1 MLLSI
6 ERDSEFDSV
15 LHEPITSNQ
24 TPGQRLSRSDV
35 HFPLTTPRKRNPS
48 IPILSHTVTEDGQ
61 SSGIPRIRKH
71 SNREL
76 ESPENIDVSALKP
89 ETESSPATQDGPSE
103 SAAERGDE
111 VLSPNFQD
119 LPEEIQKRILD
130 YIFGDMRPVNAASS
144 STGLSHRMRH
154 PRRKAVSEL
163 ALTSPEM
170 RFMVQERIYRHIK
183 IKGTKTGL
191 RESLQWFQEHP
202 HLAEHVRHIEYWVP
216 VWGDKASQAAAL
228 TQMNH
233 QNALLGFGN
242 DLGDF
247 AHDYPGGLQFK
258 LSTYSATLD
267 QIFDHLGNL
276 FPNSSI
282 FTLEGGHCK
291 NSNKIRHFKANLFGQ
306 YMHQQLR
313 VLPNIKV
320 FAMRGAWNI
329 MRDFSDWSVIQQA
342 LPFLTE
348 WHCGYAKPRTE
359 AYTTI
364 NEVLIRL
371 PMGLRHVDISLDS
384 MFSKEDG
391 ILGSNPDR
399 KSHHICEQLGW
410 IAPRLESLS
419 YTGKICERFWTAAR
433 ESVEHDKTRVPA
445 LKSLNIV
452 VKTCCR
458 QRIESVDAV
467 TGDVLVEE
475 IGGIMADSAGIGNLV
490 FINAFERL
498 VSGTLDGLSFIPTL
512 SNIKIRYIDLD
523 SPCQQL
529 NPYWNLEDGLVTGI
543 WNDRIVE
550 KMSEI
555 CPRIHY
561 EKLEEG
567 IGGDNCV
574 GSVAKKEA
582 DDIWDGSWTRTTVGA
597 GLGAVSVNST
607 GASALYPRVIPK
619 GINTAS
625 YKIVSEARTV

>member
-1 MLLSI
+1 MLLS
-6 ERDSEFDSV
+6 ETDSV
-15 LHEPITSNQ
+15 LHESIPS
-24 TPGQRLSRSDV
+24 QRLSRSDV

-61 SSGIPRIRKH
+61 SSGIPRIRRD
-71 SNREL
+71 SNREV
-76 ESPENIDVSALKP
+76 ENSEPVEEVSDLKR
-89 ETESSPATQDGPSE
+89 ETEPASTTQDEQPRPVEKEEDDASSPN
-103 SAAERGDE
+103 
-111 VLSPNFQD
+111 LQD

-163 ALTSPEM
+163 ALISPEM

-191 RESLQWFQEHP
+191 RDSQVWFQEHP
-202 HLAEHVRHIEYWVP
+202 HLAGHVRHIEYWVP
-216 VWGDKASQAAAL
+216 VWGDKASQAAAI
-228 TQMNH
+228 TQMHH
-233 QNALLGFGN
+233 QTALLDFGN

-247 AHDYPGGLQFK
+247 AHEYPGGLQFK

-267 QIFDHLGNL
+267 QIFDHLGGL

-291 NSNKIRHFKANLFGQ
+291 NSNKIKHFKANLFGQ

-329 MRDFSDWSVIQQA
+329 MRDFSDWKVIQAA
-342 LPFLTE
+342 LPCLSE

-359 AYTTI
+359 AYATI
-364 NEVLIRL
+364 NEILIRL
-371 PMGLRHVDISLDS
+371 PLTLRHVDISLDS
-384 MFSKEDG
+384 MFSKDEG
-391 ILGSNPDR
+391 VLGSMAER
-399 KSHHICEQLGW
+399 KNHHVCEQLGW

-419 YTGKICERFWTAAR
+419 FTGKICERFWTAAR
-433 ESVEHDKTRVPA
+433 DVIEFEADKGRMSTLRSLSV
-445 LKSLNIV
+445 V

-458 QRIESVDAV
+458 QRIESVDPV

-475 IGGIMADSAGIGNLV
+475 IGGVMADSAGIGNLV

-498 VSGTLDGLSFIPTL
+498 VSGTIDGLGMLPTL
-512 SNIKIRYIDLD
+512 STVKIRYIDLD

-529 NPYWNLEDGLVTGI
+529 NPYWNLEDGVVTGI
-543 WNDRIVE
+543 WNEHIVE
-550 KMSEI
+550 RLTQVR
-555 CPRIHY
+555 PDVHY
-561 EKLEEG
+561 EKLEDG
-567 IGGDNCV
+567 IGGEN
-574 GSVAKKEA
+574 SAASAAKKEA
-582 DDIWDGSWTRTTVGA
+582 DDVWEGSWTRTNVAAYVVGMGAAGA
-597 GLGAVSVNST
+597 GGDRT
-607 GASALYPRVIPK
+607 GASALYPRTIPR

-625 YKIVSEARTV
+625 YKVVSEARTVN